1 MHYLEQAL
9 LVTTI
14 AVKHDEIGKAEL
26 VRRLQAM
33 LSASMNYLPE
43 GDEQKEFAL
52 QVDQWGKH
60 IDHIM
65 YPSGI
70 EEGEQ

>member
-43 GDEQKEFAL
+43 DGEQKEFAL
-52 QVDQWGKH
+52 QVDQWGKRVE
-60 IDHIM
+60 HIM
-65 YPSGI
+65 YPGGI